1 MGQTLEFYQIYFEDG
16 QLNHLYPFAI
26 PYKNNNLTLYFENS
40 CIADIVPQTKAD
52 LVGVCSWRLKQ
63 KRGDSSTPMVL
74 QGDLSL
80 TEEKI
85 LSHDFDI
92 AVLTPRSNR
101 HQPLSMASQWHG
113 KAWDDAFLVFK
124 EDFLKPIGINIK
136 GELQKAVYENHFI
149 AKRGIYHEYVSECLR
164 PAIAFMDERSV
175 FLADSGYV
183 RKKRDPKEIKA
194 YQEKS
199 GRQDWPISVFI
210 LERLFSIW
218 IEGKGFKV
226 IDI

>member
-1 MGQTLEFYQIYFEDG
+1 MKTLDFYQIIFDES
-16 QLNHLYPFAI
+16 QRQKCYPFAKV
-26 PYKNNNLTLYFENS
+26 YFNETLTNYFENDV
-40 CIADIVPQTKAD
+40 IQRLVPNSQAD
-52 LVGVCSWRLKQ
+52 LIGVCSWRLAQ
-63 KRGDSSTPMVL
+63 KRGDSTTPMVL
-74 QGDLSL
+74 KGDLSL
-80 TEEKI
+80 SEEKI

-124 EDFLKPIGINIK
+124 EDFLKPLGINIK

-164 PAIAFMDERSV
+164 PAIAFMDERGV

-199 GRQDWPISVFI
+199 GRLDWPIGVFV

-218 IEGKGFKV
+218 INGKNYHI
-226 IDI
+226 IDL